1 MTNINNTATT
11 HSKASIATISIIA
24 VVLIALVMV
33 CVPFYRLLGSPGW
46 ALPWA
51 SSQEA
56 TVTVTV
62 EDSDGKPISGCTC
75 DFTPQDGKAHT
86 LESYISNKQG
96 KFASYASPLGDV
108 DVDVSCT
115 PQRSR
120 VTQTRQVRTSIHL
133 SHSGESQHITVTIP
147 D

>member
-1 MTNINNTATT
+1 MELPHYAHPSVVITA
-11 HSKASIATISIIA
+11 IIA
-24 VVLIALVMV
+24 VVLIALAMV
-33 CVPFYRLLGSPGW
+33 CVPFYRLWGSPGW

-86 LESYISNKQG
+86 LESYISNEQG
-96 KFASYASPLGDV
+96 KFASYTSPLGHV

>member
-11 HSKASIATISIIA
+11 HSKASIVTISIIA
-24 VVLIALVMV
+24 VVLIALAAV
-33 CVPFYRLLGSPGW
+33 CVPFYQLWGPAGG
-46 ALPWA
+46 ALPWT

-62 EDSDGKPISGCTC
+62 NDSDGKPISGCTC

-86 LESYISNKQG
+86 LESYISNEQG
-96 KFASYASPLGDV
+96 KFASYTSPLGDV

-120 VTQTRQVRTSIHL
+120 VTQTRQVHRSIHL
-133 SHSGESQHITVTIP
+133 SHSGESRHITVTIP